1 MLVIALKFGGAS
13 SLTPILHLQMKNLK
27 MV

>member
-1 MLVIALKFGGAS
+1 MLALKVGGGS